1 MEPWVMADTY
11 EMAANTRS
19 SEEKRSARTFEC
31 RIYYDTVSYL
41 LKYSISHLTSLH
53 IPSIAAIVD
62 SMIHQAPAIMDA
74 KLSKQKPRSYW
85 EAIVSNRS
93 HAKSLQQSS
102 DGNTSGH
109 NLFEKMA
116 TLNINYRINEERHH
130 RCPDCW
136 YCNVRCVCD
145 LMPTKIDREDLPNI
159 DVKIL
164 LLLHHKEYLNAGNS
178 AKSLI
183 ALLPKENIELYVYG
197 REGDFD
203 RFIDEMMIDQGRQT
217 AILWPGENAITV
229 EEFTSSCLPTQSNN
243 PKMTKSVRSNHV
255 TVENTYQA
263 YKEQTQL
270 LRIVALD
277 GTYKNAKNMHK
288 TIRRR
293 LDDEKEHA
301 MPACIALHPKSVS
314 QFHRAKKN
322 YGAAIHDNLKANDRL
337 DERAL
342 RVSTAEACALLL
354 MELGA
359 KDIVQEKIMKALLV
373 NNCNRTT

>member
-1 MEPWVMADTY
+1 
-11 EMAANTRS
+11 
-19 SEEKRSARTFEC
+19 
-31 RIYYDTVSYL
+31 
-41 LKYSISHLTSLH
+41 
-53 IPSIAAIVD
+53 
-62 SMIHQAPAIMDA
+62 MDD
-74 KLSKQKPRSYW
+74 KSPKQPQSYW
-85 EAIVSNRS
+85 EAIVSNRN
-93 HAKSLQQSS
+93 HAKALRS
-102 DGNTSGH
+102 DGDTSGH

-136 YCNVRCVCD
+136 YCNARCVCD
-145 LMPTKIDREDLPNI
+145 LMPPKINPQDLPN
-159 DVKIL
+159 VKIL

-197 REGDFD
+197 KEGDFD
-203 RFIDEMMIDQGRQT
+203 RCIDEMMIDRGRQT

-229 EEFTSSCLPTQSNN
+229 EEFRRRSSLQTQSTNPDKINSVGSDNATDGNN
-243 PKMTKSVRSNHV
+243 YEVG
-255 TVENTYQA
+255 
-263 YKEQTQL
+263 KEQKQS
-270 LRIVALD
+270 LRIIALD

-293 LDDEKEHA
+293 LDEEDHNIM

-322 YGAAIHDNLKANDRL
+322 YGAAIQDNLKTNGRL
-337 DERAL
+337 NEKAL

-354 MELGA
+354 TELGA
-359 KDIVQEKIMKALLV
+359 KESVQEKIIQALLV
-373 NNCNRTT
+373 NNCNR